1 MRYNA
6 IRHERHINKK
16 TGQNNLAPEQDL
28 YDTEKGDEA
37 LKGGELRPHL
47 YWSLAE
53 IQESVIT
60 SCWILE
66 VAART
71 W

>member
-6 IRHERHINKK
+6 ICHERHINKQS
-16 TGQNNLAPEQDL
+16 GQNNLAPEQDL

-37 LKGGELRPHL
+37 LKGGELRPHFCC
-47 YWSLAE
+47 SLAE

-60 SCWILE
+60 SCWMLE

>member
-1 MRYNA
+1 MKG
-6 IRHERHINKK
+6 ISTKK
-16 TGQNNLAPEQDL
+16 TCQNSLAPEQDL
-28 YDTEKGDEA
+28 YDTEKGDEE
-37 LKGGELRPHL
+37 LMRGELRPHFCG
-47 YWSLAE
+47 SCEE

-60 SCWILE
+60 SCWMLE

>member
-6 IRHERHINKK
+6 ICHERHINKK
-16 TGQNNLAPEQDL
+16 KDQNSLAPEQDL

-60 SCWILE
+60 SCWMLE

>member
-6 IRHERHINKK
+6 ICHERHINKK

-60 SCWILE
+60 SCWMLE

>member
-60 SCWILE
+60 SCWMLE

>member
-16 TGQNNLAPEQDL
+16 TGQNNLAPEQGL